1 MYRVNWRIRHWRE
14 LCTSVLLYLLGYI
27 AHFFHHF
34 FGSTGRRYEKY
45 ESFLIILIFLEG
57 QLRINREMKG
67 EYNILRN
74 ELRLNKM
81 YNSLKGS

>member
-1 MYRVNWRIRHWRE
+1 M
-14 LCTSVLLYLLGYI
+14 CTSVLLYLLEYI

-34 FGSTGRRYEKY
+34 FGSTKRRYEKY
-45 ESFLIILIFLEG
+45 ANFLIILIFLEG
-57 QLRINREMKG
+57 QLRIKREMKG
-67 EYNILRN
+67 EYNILIN